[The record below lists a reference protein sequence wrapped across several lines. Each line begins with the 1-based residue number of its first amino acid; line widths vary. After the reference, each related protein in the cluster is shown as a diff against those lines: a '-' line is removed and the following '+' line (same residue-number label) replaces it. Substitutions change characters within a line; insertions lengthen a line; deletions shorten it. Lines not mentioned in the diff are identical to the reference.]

1 MNKNNWNITKVG
13 NTIELR
19 SKFHKSDK
27 RGATPS
33 QWKSVY
39 SNLLI
44 VVSLGDID
52 HMEDCNMLIS
62 LNGKCGLSYEEWK
75 EVKEIVAEAYVEL
88 MGDATLSKKQKKA
101 KAKEIKA

>member
-1 MNKNNWNITKVG
+1 MNKNNWIIKKVG

-19 SKFHKSDK
+19 SRFSKSDK

-39 SNLLI
+39 SDLLI
-44 VVSLGDID
+44 VVALGDID

-62 LNGKCGLSYEEWK
+62 MNGKCGLSYEEWK

-88 MGDATLSKKQKKA
+88 MGDETLKKTTKKSKKAPQP
-101 KAKEIKA
+101 